1 MLKSNFFPHEIANIP
16 IAHAQGKE
24 KGNMKV
30 LMKNL
35 KEVTAMGNMFKQRL
49 VNAQAELQHARR
61 QVDIGKTQ
69 ITMLS
74 KLIASRE
81 HE

>member
-1 MLKSNFFPHEIANIP
+1 
-16 IAHAQGKE
+16 
-24 KGNMKV
+24 MKL

-35 KEVTAMGNMFKQRL
+35 RDVTAMGNMFKQKMT
-49 VNAQAELQHARR
+49 NTQAELQHTRR